1 MQETLEGQVENLFM
15 PINNFFEV
23 GENVFNGNI
32 AEIIDTYNRQTYNLG
47 AIMRD
52 GIEKPTFDIKLLCVC
67 NFISHSPI
75 FRCIKQIQLFVIYKL
90 NPFVI

>member
-1 MQETLEGQVENLFM
+1 MTNGLNLPFGLNIRLPERTLQQMQETLEGQVENLFM

-32 AEIIDTYNRQTYNLG
+32 AEKIDTYNRQTYNLG

-52 GIEKPTFDIKLLCVC
+52 GIEKPTFDMKM
-67 NFISHSPI
+67 
-75 FRCIKQIQLFVIYKL
+75 
-90 NPFVI
+90 